1 MCYQG
6 RPYALNYLFFYN
18 FRFWGND
25 MKNAG
30 KKFEQLWKQ
39 SAEKQD
45 LFILRLNDSDMSFN
59 PNKELRS
66 RFTLKSPADFI
77 MFYNGH
83 LFMLEMKSTH
93 SKSISF
99 QREPDDGGM
108 IKLHQISSLSNTGLH
123 EDVESRFVI
132 NFRHEEDGEPYSEDT
147 YFWPIEA
154 FNDYFVSNDRK
165 SAKPIDI
172 VQHGGIIVKQEQRRK
187 LYDYD
192 VKKMLEDIIKEK
204 GCD

>member
-1 MCYQG
+1 
-6 RPYALNYLFFYN
+6 
-18 FRFWGND
+18 

-66 RFTLKSPADFI
+66 RFTLKSPCDFI
-77 MFYNGH
+77 MFYGGH

-108 IKLHQISSLSNTGLH
+108 IKLHQISSLSNAGLH
-123 EDVESRFVI
+123 KDVESRFVI
-132 NFRHEEDGEPYSEDT
+132 NFRHEEYGEPYSEDT

-204 GCD
+204 Q

>member
-1 MCYQG
+1 M
-6 RPYALNYLFFYN
+6 RSTTSFFTISD
-18 FRFWGND
+18 FGEND

-66 RFTLKSPADFI
+66 RFTLKSPCDFI

-108 IKLHQISSLSNTGLH
+108 IKLHQISSLSNAGLH
-123 EDVESRFVI
+123 EDVVAGFII
-132 NFRHEEDGEPYSEDT
+132 NFRVEEDGKPYSEDT

-172 VQHGGIIVKQEQRRK
+172 VQHGGIIVKQEQKRK
-187 LYDYD
+187 LYDYN

>member
-1 MCYQG
+1 M
-6 RPYALNYLFFYN
+6 RSTTSFFTISN
-18 FRFWGND
+18 FEEVY
-25 MKNAG
+25 MQNAG
-30 KKFEQLWKQ
+30 KRFEQLWKQ
-39 SAEKQD
+39 SAEKQN
-45 LFILRLNDSDMSFN
+45 LFILRLNDSDLSFN

-77 MFYNGH
+77 MFYDGH

-108 IKLHQISSLSNTGLH
+108 IKLHQISSLSNAGLH
-123 EDVESRFVI
+123 DGVMRGFVI
-132 NFRHEEDGEPYSEDT
+132 NFRIENDNEPYSEDT
-147 YFWPIEA
+147 YYWPIEA
-154 FNDYFVSNDRK
+154 FNDYFASTDRK

-172 VQHGGIIVKQEQRRK
+172 VQHGGIIVKQHQKRK

-192 VKKMLEDIIKEK
+192 VKKMLEDIIKNNN
-204 GCD
+204 

>member
-1 MCYQG
+1 
-6 RPYALNYLFFYN
+6 
-18 FRFWGND
+18 

-39 SAEKQD
+39 SAEKQG

-66 RFTLKSPADFI
+66 RFTLKSPCDFI
-77 MFYNGH
+77 MFNDGY
-83 LFMLEMKSTH
+83 LYMLEMKSTH

-99 QREPDDGGM
+99 QREPNDGGM
-108 IKLHQISSLSNTGLH
+108 IKLHQISSLSNAGLH
-123 EDVESRFVI
+123 ERVEAGFVI
-132 NFRHEEDGEPYSEDT
+132 NFRNETESEPYSEDT
-147 YFWPIEA
+147 YYWPIEA

-172 VQHGGIIVKQEQRRK
+172 VQNGGIIVSQEQRRK

-204 GCD
+204 GSD

>member
-1 MCYQG
+1 
-6 RPYALNYLFFYN
+6 
-18 FRFWGND
+18 

-66 RFTLKSPADFI
+66 RFTLKSPCDFI
-77 MFYNGH
+77 MFYSGH

-99 QREPDDGGM
+99 QRELDDGGM
-108 IKLHQISSLSNTGLH
+108 IKLHQISSLSNAGLH
-123 EDVESRFVI
+123 DGVVAGFVV
-132 NFRHEEDGEPYSEDT
+132 NFRVENDDEPYSEDT

-154 FNDYFVSNDRK
+154 FNDYFVSNGRK

-204 GCD
+204 Q

>member
-1 MCYQG
+1 M
-6 RPYALNYLFFYN
+6 RSTTSFFTISD
-18 FRFWGND
+18 FGEND

-45 LFILRLNDSDMSFN
+45 LFILRLNDTDMSFN
-59 PNKELRS
+59 QNKELRS
-66 RFTLKSPADFI
+66 RFTLKSPCDFI
-77 MFYNGH
+77 MFYDGH

-108 IKLHQISSLSNTGLH
+108 IKLHQISSLSNAGLH
-123 EDVESRFVI
+123 DGVIAGLII
-132 NFRHEEDGEPYSEDT
+132 NFRHEKDGEPYSEDT
-147 YFWPIEA
+147 HFWPIEA

-172 VQHGGIIVKQEQRRK
+172 VQNGGIIVKQEQKRK

-192 VKKMLEDIIKEK
+192 VKKLLEDIIKEK

>member
-1 MCYQG
+1 M
-6 RPYALNYLFFYN
+6 RSTTSFFTISD
-18 FRFWGND
+18 FGEND

-66 RFTLKSPADFI
+66 RFTLKSPCDFI
-77 MFYNGH
+77 MFYDGH

-108 IKLHQISSLSNTGLH
+108 IKLHQISSLSNAGLH
-123 EDVESRFVI
+123 DGVIAGLII
-132 NFRHEEDGEPYSEDT
+132 NFRHEKDGEPYSEDT

-154 FNDYFVSNDRK
+154 FNDYFASNDRK

-172 VQHGGIIVKQEQRRK
+172 VQNGGIIVKQEQKRK

-192 VKKMLEDIIKEK
+192 VKKLLEDIIKEK

>member
-1 MCYQG
+1 
-6 RPYALNYLFFYN
+6 
-18 FRFWGND
+18 

-39 SAEKQD
+39 SAEKQG

-66 RFTLKSPADFI
+66 RFTLKSPCDFI
-77 MFYNGH
+77 MFNDGH
-83 LFMLEMKSTH
+83 LYMLEMKSTH

-99 QREPDDGGM
+99 QRELDNGGM
-108 IKLHQISSLSNTGLH
+108 IKLHQISSLSNAGLH
-123 EDVESRFVI
+123 ERVEAGFVI
-132 NFRHEEDGEPYSEDT
+132 NFRNETEGESYSEDT
-147 YFWPIEA
+147 YYWPIEA

-172 VQHGGIIVKQEQRRK
+172 VQHGGIIVSQEQRRK

-204 GCD
+204 GSD

>member
-1 MCYQG
+1 
-6 RPYALNYLFFYN
+6 
-18 FRFWGND
+18 

-108 IKLHQISSLSNTGLH
+108 IKLHQISSLSNAGLH
-123 EDVESRFVI
+123 EDVVAGFII
-132 NFRHEEDGEPYSEDT
+132 NFRVEEDGKPYSEDT

-172 VQHGGIIVKQEQRRK
+172 VQHGGIIVKQEQKRK